1 VAVWGGG
8 KVGLM
13 ARQSAY
19 LLDTERVIAID
30 RLPERL
36 QMVTQKVGAQT
47 IDYTQVDSVINT
59 LKEMT
64 GGRGPSACIDAVG
77 NGGARTGPCMPTI
90 G

>member
-1 VAVWGGG
+1 
-8 KVGLM
+8 M

-36 QMVTQKVGAQT
+36 QMATEKVGAKT

-64 GGRGPSACIDAVG
+64 GGRGLSACIDAVG
-77 NGGARTGPCMPTI
+77 NGGARTRPCMPTI

>member
-19 LLDTERVIAID
+19 LLDTERVIAIG

-36 QMVTQKVGAQT
+36 QMATEKVGAKT
-47 IDYTQVDSVINT
+47 IDYT
-59 LKEMT
+59 
-64 GGRGPSACIDAVG
+64 PSRQHDQHAKGDDR
-77 NGGARTGPCMPTI
+77 RTWA
-90 G
+90 